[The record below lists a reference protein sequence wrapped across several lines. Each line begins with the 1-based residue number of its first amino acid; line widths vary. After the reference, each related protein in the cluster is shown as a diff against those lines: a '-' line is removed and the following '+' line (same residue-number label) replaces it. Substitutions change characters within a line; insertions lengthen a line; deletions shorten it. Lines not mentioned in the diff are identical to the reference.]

1 MRIILQDWTFW
12 VCAIVCSVW
21 VFKWTAGHTDD
32 IKLQGWLVV
41 GLNCQVWNWRVFF
54 KVWNYF
60 YSLTHSKERYKVY
73 KRGRDPWSRHVP
85 NSWEA
90 AVSAAP
96 FLIRALLLR
105 TPRPKLKEIILN
117 LFFRVFFG
125 CCKPLIASVF
135 INRLEV
141 KLITKVEFS
150 QRYKDSF
157 ITFTFSHGKEG
168 NSCRPFILSHMRCS
182 EQQ

>member
-1 MRIILQDWTFW
+1 MFESSSGR
-12 VCAIVCSVW
+12 
-21 VFKWTAGHTDD
+21 TAGHTDD
-32 IKLQGWLVV
+32 IKLGWLVV

-96 FLIRALLLR
+96 FLIRAQHLR
-105 TPRPKLKEIILN
+105 PLKKN
-117 LFFRVFFG
+117 LIWNFFRFLAVIFYLTLF
-125 CCKPLIASVF
+125 PLGFVAWCTIHSDKKYPCIVNCQPTPMF
-135 INRLEV
+135 V
-141 KLITKVEFS
+141 
-150 QRYKDSF
+150 D
-157 ITFTFSHGKEG
+157 
-168 NSCRPFILSHMRCS
+168 
-182 EQQ
+182 